1 MRRDKHC
8 ERLPLPDG
16 PAEQPQL
23 HPGGF
28 GKRGVL
34 RRDGGNAGHA
44 DAGRID
50 VFPEHHVGQNADLA
64 TRVDAL
70 DVGGRVLLGVAAR
83 LRVAERR
90 FVALPVLEHLRE
102 DKIRRAVQNAAHL
115 INLIRAEALAQRVQ
129 HRDAAADRG
138 LEQKAHAVRLRK
150 RQKLRAVLGDELLV
164 GCYDVLARSK
174 RAADILQRRAAAAD
188 RLHDEKYIRVAFDH
202 GKIRD
207 DQIPVRP
214 VRQLAPRQHIRKLQL
229 FPRVPFEQSGVPQ
242 QNFRAAPADDAGAEN
257 GKLFHVAPPYASLAL
272 R

>member
-1 MRRDKHC
+1 M
-8 ERLPLPDG
+8 
-16 PAEQPQL
+16 
-23 HPGGF
+23 
-28 GKRGVL
+28 
-34 RRDGGNAGHA
+34 
-44 DAGRID
+44 
-50 VFPEHHVGQNADLA
+50 
-64 TRVDAL
+64 
-70 DVGGRVLLGVAAR
+70 
-83 LRVAERR
+83 
-90 FVALPVLEHLRE
+90 
-102 DKIRRAVQNAAHL
+102 
-115 INLIRAEALAQRVQ
+115 Q
-129 HRDAAADRG
+129 HRDAAADGG

-257 GKLFHVAPPYASLAL
+257 GGQRRAL
-272 R
+272 HHGARVNRPVIGTLLTVNDVRGRLRGKILPERPV